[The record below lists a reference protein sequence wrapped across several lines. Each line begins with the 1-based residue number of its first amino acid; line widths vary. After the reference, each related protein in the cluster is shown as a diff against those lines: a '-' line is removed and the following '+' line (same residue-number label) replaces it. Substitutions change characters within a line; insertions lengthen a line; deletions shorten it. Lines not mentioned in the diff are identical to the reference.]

1 MTKYDFNFKLKV
13 VKSYFNRE
21 GGYVS
26 AAKQYEVINHS
37 QVERW
42 VNTYNVLGEDRLKI
56 KNKNTFY
63 IIQFKLDIINYMT
76 TTESSTQEVT
86 NHFRMNNSTLIT
98 TWKQKFL
105 HDGVDALSKMKGRPS
120 INKTKLLKEKNKLTY
135 MYCQNLFDIENTDKN
150 IK

>member
-1 MTKYDFNFKLKV
+1 NFKLKV
-13 VKSYFNRE
+13 VKSYFNRK

-42 VNTYNVLGEDRLKI
+42 VNTYNVLRADRLKI

-76 TTESSTQEVT
+76 TTESSTQEVA

-105 HDGVDALSKMKGRPS
+105 HDGVDALSKMKRRPS
-120 INKTKLLKEKNKLTY
+120 INKTKILKEKNKLTY